1 MDSMEESKS
10 MVMRKDIEIHI
21 GTGDIT
27 LPSKNNYQLRNF
39 QWVQNPT
46 GLSRYIYGEIVVPS
60 NLSANTLYDKGVY
73 AAIPYTPIY
82 KEFMVRI
89 KRLYE
94 NGLYEYLQNPADGTE
109 WFVVK
114 GNLYGMKE
122 YKNIYA
128 SQLMMIAD
136 NDYYFQ
142 FDKGVANVYSALE
155 SDLNIVKANRQNSN
169 MLLACVPTNNYRYP
183 ISGVGLIRWM
193 NGNMDYTALAD
204 TIKSEFADDGVVV
217 NSASFDYDTNQI
229 SIDATSAE
237 E

>member
-1 MDSMEESKS
+1 
-10 MVMRKDIEIHI
+10 MRKDIEIHI
-21 GTGDIT
+21 ETGDIT
-27 LPSKNNYQLRNF
+27 LPSKNSYQLRDF

-46 GLSRYIYGEIVVPS
+46 GLSRYIYGEIIVPS
-60 NLSANTLYDKGVY
+60 NLSANTLYNKGVC

-114 GNLYGMKE
+114 CNLYGTNG
-122 YKNIYA
+122 YKNVYA
-128 SQLMMIAD
+128 SQLKLIAN

-142 FDKGVANVYSALE
+142 FDKGVLNVYGAME

-204 TIKSEFADDGVVV
+204 TIKSEFTDDGVVV
-217 NSASFDYDTNQI
+217 NSASFDYDTHQL
-229 SIDATSAE
+229 SLDATPAE

>member
-1 MDSMEESKS
+1 
-10 MVMRKDIEIHI
+10 MRKDIEIHI

-27 LPSKNNYQLRNF
+27 LSSKSSYQLRDF
-39 QWVQNPT
+39 QWVSNPT
-46 GLSRYIYGEIVVPS
+46 GLSRYIYGEIIVPNNIS
-60 NLSANTLYDKGVY
+60 VNTIREKGVY
-73 AAIPYTPIY
+73 TTIPYTPVY

-94 NGLYEYLQNPADGTE
+94 NGLYEYLQNPVDGTE

-114 GNLYGMKE
+114 SNLYGTHCS
-122 YKNIYA
+122 KNVYA
-128 SQLMMIAD
+128 SQLMTIAD
-136 NDYYFQ
+136 NEYYFE
-142 FDKGVANVYSALE
+142 FDKGIMNVYSALE

-204 TIKSEFADDGVVV
+204 TIKSEFSDDGVVV
-217 NSASFDYDTNQI
+217 NSASFDYETNQLNL
-229 SIDATSAE
+229 DAIAADD
-237 E
+237 

>member
-1 MDSMEESKS
+1 
-10 MVMRKDIEIHI
+10 MRKDIEIHI

-27 LPSKNNYQLRNF
+27 LPSKNNYQLRDF

-46 GLSRYIYGEIVVPS
+46 GLSRYIYGEIIVPS
-60 NLSANTLYDKGVY
+60 NLSANTLYNKGVC

-114 GNLYGMKE
+114 CNLYGTNG
-122 YKNIYA
+122 YKNVYA
-128 SQLMMIAD
+128 SQLKMVAD

-142 FDKGVANVYSALE
+142 FDKGILNVYSAME

-204 TIKSEFADDGVVV
+204 TIKSEFTDDGVVV
-217 NSASFDYDTNQI
+217 NSASFDYDTHQL
-229 SIDATSAE
+229 SLDATPAE

>member
-1 MDSMEESKS
+1 
-10 MVMRKDIEIHI
+10 MRKDIEIHI

-27 LPSKNNYQLRNF
+27 LPSKNNYQLRDF
-39 QWVQNPT
+39 QWEQNPT
-46 GLSRYIYGEIVVPS
+46 GLSRYIYGEIIVPS
-60 NLSANTLYDKGVY
+60 NLSANTLYNKGVY

-114 GNLYGMKE
+114 CNLYGTNE
-122 YKNIYA
+122 YKNVYA
-128 SQLMMIAD
+128 SQLKMVAD

-142 FDKGVANVYSALE
+142 FDKGKLNVYSAMK

-204 TIKSEFADDGVVV
+204 TIKSEFTDDGVVV
-217 NSASFDYDTNQI
+217 NSASFDYDTHQL
-229 SIDATSAE
+229 SLDATPAE

>member
-1 MDSMEESKS
+1 
-10 MVMRKDIEIHI
+10 MRKDIEIHI

-27 LPSKNNYQLRNF
+27 LPSKNNYQLRDF

-46 GLSRYIYGEIVVPS
+46 GLSRYIYGEIIVSS
-60 NLSANTLYDKGVY
+60 NLSANTLYNKGVY

-114 GNLYGMKE
+114 CNLYGTNE
-122 YKNIYA
+122 YKNVYA
-128 SQLMMIAD
+128 SQLKMVAD

-142 FDKGVANVYSALE
+142 FDKGKLNVYSAMK

-204 TIKSEFADDGVVV
+204 TIKSEFTDDGVVV
-217 NSASFDYDTNQI
+217 NSASFDYDTHQL
-229 SIDATSAE
+229 SLDATPAE

>member
-1 MDSMEESKS
+1 
-10 MVMRKDIEIHI
+10 MRKDIEIHI

-27 LPSKNNYQLRNF
+27 LPSKNNYQLRDF

-46 GLSRYIYGEIVVPS
+46 GLSRYIYGEIIVPS
-60 NLSANTLYDKGVY
+60 NLSANTLYNKGVY
-73 AAIPYTPIY
+73 TAIPYTPIY

-114 GNLYGMKE
+114 CNLYGTKKC
-122 YKNIYA
+122 KNVYV
-128 SQLMMIAD
+128 SQLKMIAD

-142 FDKGVANVYSALE
+142 FDKGTMKVYSAME

-204 TIKSEFADDGVVV
+204 TIKSEFTDDGVVV
-217 NSASFDYDTNQI
+217 NSASFNYDTHQL
-229 SIDATSAE
+229 SLDAIPAE

>member
-1 MDSMEESKS
+1 
-10 MVMRKDIEIHI
+10 MRKDIEIHI

-27 LPSKNNYQLRNF
+27 LPSKNNYQLRDF

-46 GLSRYIYGEIVVPS
+46 GLSRYIYGEIIVPS
-60 NLSANTLYDKGVY
+60 NLSANTLYSKGVY

-114 GNLYGMKE
+114 CNLYGTNG
-122 YKNIYA
+122 YKNVYA
-128 SQLMMIAD
+128 SQLKMVAD

-142 FDKGVANVYSALE
+142 FDKGILNVYSAME

-204 TIKSEFADDGVVV
+204 TIKSEFTDDGVVV
-217 NSASFDYDTNQI
+217 NSASFDYDTHQL
-229 SIDATSAE
+229 SLDATPAE

>member
-1 MDSMEESKS
+1 
-10 MVMRKDIEIHI
+10 MRKDIEIHI
-21 GTGDIT
+21 GTGDIA
-27 LPSKNNYQLRNF
+27 LPSKNNYQLRDF

-46 GLSRYIYGEIVVPS
+46 GLSRYIYGEIIVPS
-60 NLSANTLYDKGVY
+60 NLSANILYNKGVY
-73 AAIPYTPIY
+73 AAIPYTPIC

-114 GNLYGMKE
+114 CNLYGING
-122 YKNIYA
+122 YKNVYA
-128 SQLMMIAD
+128 SQLKMVAD

-142 FDKGVANVYSALE
+142 FDKGILNVYSAME

-204 TIKSEFADDGVVV
+204 TIKSEFTDDGVVV
-217 NSASFDYDTNQI
+217 NSASFDYDTHQL
-229 SIDATSAE
+229 SLDATPAE

>member
-1 MDSMEESKS
+1 
-10 MVMRKDIEIHI
+10 MRKDIEIHI

-27 LPSKNNYQLRNF
+27 LPSKNNYQLRDF

-46 GLSRYIYGEIVVPS
+46 GLSRYIYGEIIVPS
-60 NLSANTLYDKGVY
+60 NLSANTLYNKGVY
-73 AAIPYTPIY
+73 TAIPYTPIF

-114 GNLYGMKE
+114 CNLYGTNGQ
-122 YKNIYA
+122 KNICA
-128 SQLMMIAD
+128 SQLKMIAD

-142 FDKGVANVYSALE
+142 FDKGTLNIYSALG

-193 NGNMDYTALAD
+193 NGNMDYTSLAD
-204 TIKSEFADDGVVV
+204 TIKSEFTDDGVVV
-217 NSASFDYDTNQI
+217 NSASFDYDTHQL
-229 SIDATSAE
+229 SMDAIPAE

>member
-1 MDSMEESKS
+1 
-10 MVMRKDIEIHI
+10 MRKDIEIHI

-27 LPSKNNYQLRNF
+27 LPSKNNYQLRDF
-39 QWVQNPT
+39 QWVQNPI
-46 GLSRYIYGEIVVPS
+46 GLSRYIYGEIIVPS
-60 NLSANTLYDKGVY
+60 NLSANTLYNKGVY

-114 GNLYGMKE
+114 CNLYGTNE
-122 YKNIYA
+122 YKNVYA
-128 SQLMMIAD
+128 SQLKMVAD

-142 FDKGVANVYSALE
+142 FDKGKLNVYSAMK

-204 TIKSEFADDGVVV
+204 TIKSEFTDDGVVV
-217 NSASFDYDTNQI
+217 NSASFDYDTHQL
-229 SIDATSAE
+229 SLDAIPAE

>member
-1 MDSMEESKS
+1 
-10 MVMRKDIEIHI
+10 MRKDIEIHI

-27 LPSKNNYQLRNF
+27 LPSKNNYQLRDF

-46 GLSRYIYGEIVVPS
+46 GLSRYIYGEIIVPS
-60 NLSANTLYDKGVY
+60 NLSANTLYNKGVC

-114 GNLYGMKE
+114 CNLYGTNG
-122 YKNIYA
+122 YKNVYA
-128 SQLMMIAD
+128 SQLKMVAD

-142 FDKGVANVYSALE
+142 FDKGILNVYSAME

-204 TIKSEFADDGVVV
+204 TIKSEFTDDGVVV
-217 NSASFDYDTNQI
+217 NSASFDYNTHQL
-229 SIDATSAE
+229 SLDATPAE

>member
-1 MDSMEESKS
+1 
-10 MVMRKDIEIHI
+10 MRKDIEIHI

-27 LPSKNNYQLRNF
+27 LPSKNNYQLRGF

-46 GLSRYIYGEIVVPS
+46 GLSRYIYGEIIVPS
-60 NLSANTLYDKGVY
+60 NLSAKELYDKGLY

-109 WFVVK
+109 WFIVK
-114 GNLYGMKE
+114 GNLYGMKGQ
-122 YKNIYA
+122 KNIYA
-128 SQLMMIAD
+128 PQLLMISD
-136 NDYYFQ
+136 SDYYFQ

-155 SDLNIVKANRQNSN
+155 SDLNIVKADRQNSN

-229 SIDATSAE
+229 SIDAIPAE

>member
-1 MDSMEESKS
+1 
-10 MVMRKDIEIHI
+10 MRKDIEIHI

-27 LPSKNNYQLRNF
+27 LPSKNNYLLRDF

-46 GLSRYIYGEIVVPS
+46 GLSRYIYGEIIVPS
-60 NLSANTLYDKGVY
+60 NLSANILYNKGVY
-73 AAIPYTPIY
+73 TAIPYTPIY

-114 GNLYGMKE
+114 CNLYGTHGC
-122 YKNIYA
+122 KNVYA
-128 SQLMMIAD
+128 SQLKTIAD

-142 FDKGVANVYSALE
+142 FDKGILNVYSAIE
-155 SDLNIVKANRQNSN
+155 SDLKIVKANRQNSN

-183 ISGVGLIRWM
+183 ISGVGLIRWV

-204 TIKSEFADDGVVV
+204 TIKSEFTDDGVVV
-217 NSASFDYDTNQI
+217 NSASFDYGTHQL
-229 SIDATSAE
+229 SLDAIPAE

>member
-1 MDSMEESKS
+1 
-10 MVMRKDIEIHI
+10 MRRDIQIHI
-21 GTGDIT
+21 QTGDIALSSQNQYKT
-27 LPSKNNYQLRNF
+27 RDF
-39 QWVQNPT
+39 QWVQSLT

-60 NLSANTLYDKGVY
+60 GLSANTIYEKGLYVT
-73 AAIPYTPIY
+73 IPYTPIY
-82 KEFMVRI
+82 KEFMVRV

-94 NGLYEYLQNPADGTE
+94 NGLYEYLQNPVDGTE

-114 GNLYGMKE
+114 SNLYGVKGQG
-122 YKNIYA
+122 NVYA
-128 SQLMMIAD
+128 SQLMTIAD

-142 FDKGVANVYSALE
+142 FDKGILNVYSAAE
-155 SDLNIVKANRQNSN
+155 SDLNIVQANRQNSN

-204 TIKSEFADDGVVV
+204 TIKSEFTDDGVVV
-217 NSASFDYDTNQI
+217 NSASFDYDTNQLNL
-229 SIDATSAE
+229 DAIPAE

>member
-1 MDSMEESKS
+1 
-10 MVMRKDIEIHI
+10 MRKDIEIHI

-27 LPSKNNYQLRNF
+27 LPSKNNYQLRDF

-46 GLSRYIYGEIVVPS
+46 GLSRYIYGEIIVPS
-60 NLSANTLYDKGVY
+60 NLSANTLYNKGVC

-114 GNLYGMKE
+114 CNLYGTNG
-122 YKNIYA
+122 YKNVYA
-128 SQLMMIAD
+128 SQLKMVAD

-142 FDKGVANVYSALE
+142 FYKGILNVYSAME

-204 TIKSEFADDGVVV
+204 TIKSEFTDDGVVV
-217 NSASFDYDTNQI
+217 NSASFDYDTHQL
-229 SIDATSAE
+229 SLDATPAE